1 MRHIRLVVEYD
12 GTGLCGWQRQ
22 ANGPTVQGHLE
33 AALAR
38 LLQHEVAVAGASRTD
53 AGVHA
58 RGQVAS
64 FRTERP
70 IPLHGVRRG
79 LNSMLPDEIAVVE
92 ATEVGDDFHP
102 RFSATGKHYRY
113 LVHTRNER
121 SPRWRA
127 RAWHHPE
134 PLDVA
139 AMREAATSLIGEH
152 DFSAFRAAGCTA
164 KSTIR
169 RIDEVT
175 VSSLAEEPAVLAID
189 VRGNAFL
196 RNMVRILAGT
206 LVEVGER
213 RRPVG
218 QLAEIL
224 AGKDRTRAGIT
235 APAHGLEL
243 VAVRYDGVRGERKIL
258 SGRGVE

>member
-33 AALAR
+33 ATLGK

-79 LNSMLPDEIAVVE
+79 LNSMLPDAIAVVE

-113 LVHTRNER
+113 LVLTRPER
-121 SPRWRA
+121 SPRWRD
-127 RAWHHPE
+127 RAWHHAE

-139 AMREAATSLIGEH
+139 AMREAAASLIGEH

-169 RIDEVT
+169 RLDDIT
-175 VSSLAEEPAVLAID
+175 VSPLAEEPAVLALD

-213 RRPVG
+213 RRAVG

-243 VAVRYDGVRGERKIL
+243 VAVRYDGVRGERKV
-258 SGRGVE
+258 SPVRAVE